1 LRTNYFFRQIVL
13 IALTLVW
20 APLTKADTLIAD
32 LSSHLIAITTGFK
45 GTDLLMFGAI
55 DAPGDIVVVVQGP
68 LTSIIVR
75 KKERVAGV
83 WVNQANITFENIPS
97 FYAIASSKPIEQ
109 ILSPETQKQLNIGIE
124 NVPMKVDGELTPEEE
139 KQFHDALI
147 ANKRLQELYYTDI
160 ARVNF
165 MGRELFRTNI
175 FFPSNVP
182 TGDYVVDIMLVR
194 DKNVVGVQRTPL
206 VVSKVGF
213 GAEIFDFAHQ
223 QKWFY
228 GSLSICLAI
237 FGGGVGYVFFRRR

>member
-1 LRTNYFFRQIVL
+1 M
-13 IALTLVW
+13 ALTLVW
-20 APLTKADTLIAD
+20 APFAKADTLIAD

-68 LTSIIVR
+68 LTSITVR

-97 FYAIASSKPIEQ
+97 FYALASSKPIEQ

-139 KQFHDALI
+139 KQFHEALI

-228 GSLSICLAI
+228 GSLSIGLAI
-237 FGGGVGYVFFRRR
+237 LGGGVGYVFFRRR

>member
-1 LRTNYFFRQIVL
+1 MRANFFFRQMVFM
-13 IALTLVW
+13 ALTLVW
-20 APLTKADTLIAD
+20 APFAKADTLIAD

-68 LTSIIVR
+68 LTSITVR

-97 FYAIASSKPIEQ
+97 FYALASSKPIEQ

-139 KQFHDALI
+139 KQFHEALI

-237 FGGGVGYVFFRRR
+237 LGGWAGYVFFRRR

>member
-1 LRTNYFFRQIVL
+1 MVL
-13 IALTLVW
+13 IALTLIGSPF
-20 APLTKADTLIAD
+20 AKADTLIAD

-68 LTSIIVR
+68 LTSITVR

-97 FYAIASSKPIEQ
+97 FYALASSKPIEQ

-139 KQFHDALI
+139 KQFHEALI

-165 MGRELFRTNI
+165 MGQELFRTNI

-228 GSLSICLAI
+228 GSLSIGLAI
-237 FGGGVGYVFFRRR
+237 LGGGVGYVFFRRR

>member
-1 LRTNYFFRQIVL
+1 MVL
-13 IALTLVW
+13 IALTLIGSPF
-20 APLTKADTLIAD
+20 AKADTLIAD

-68 LTSIIVR
+68 LTSITVR

-97 FYAIASSKPIEQ
+97 FYALASSKPIEQ

-139 KQFHDALI
+139 KQFHEALI

-228 GSLSICLAI
+228 GSLSIGLAI
-237 FGGGVGYVFFRRR
+237 LGGGVGYVFFRRR

>member
-1 LRTNYFFRQIVL
+1 MVFM
-13 IALTLVW
+13 ALTLVW
-20 APLTKADTLIAD
+20 APFAKADTLIAD

-45 GTDLLMFGAI
+45 GTDLLMFGSI

-97 FYAIASSKPIEQ
+97 FYALASSKPIEQ

-139 KQFHDALI
+139 KQFHEALI
-147 ANKRLQELYYTDI
+147 TNKRLQELYYTDI

-182 TGDYVVDIMLVR
+182 TGDYIVDIMLVR

-228 GSLSICLAI
+228 GSLSIGLAI
-237 FGGGVGYVFFRRR
+237 LGGGVGYVFFRRR

>member
-1 LRTNYFFRQIVL
+1 MRTNYLFRQMVL
-13 IALTLVW
+13 IALTLIGSPF
-20 APLTKADTLIAD
+20 AKADTLIAD

-68 LTSIIVR
+68 LTSITVR

-97 FYAIASSKPIEQ
+97 FYALASSKPIEQ

-139 KQFHDALI
+139 KQFHEALI

-165 MGRELFRTNI
+165 MGQELFRTNI

-228 GSLSICLAI
+228 GSLSIGLAI
-237 FGGGVGYVFFRRR
+237 LGGGVGYVFFRRR

>member
-1 LRTNYFFRQIVL
+1 MRTNYFFRQMVL
-13 IALTLVW
+13 IALTLIGSPF
-20 APLTKADTLIAD
+20 AKADTLIAD

-68 LTSIIVR
+68 LTSITVR

-97 FYAIASSKPIEQ
+97 FYALASSKPIEQ

-124 NVPMKVDGELTPEEE
+124 NVPMKVDGELTPEEK
-139 KQFHDALI
+139 KQFHEALI

-165 MGRELFRTNI
+165 MGQELFRTNI

-228 GSLSICLAI
+228 GSLSIGLAI
-237 FGGGVGYVFFRRR
+237 LGGGVGYVFFRRR